1 MLEKGGYAVIRQNY
15 DIRGNVTEKRTY
27 GPQRQPIST
36 DYGCPI
42 WRAQFDDQSHRFTS
56 EELTPYAKA
65 QLKKARENRLQGKGS
80 PLFTDNKELIKK
92 DPKKYKHIDTMT
104 EWLNEQ
110 GV

>member
-1 MLEKGGYAVIRQNY
+1 MNTASILIKTDPQVKKEAQEAAREMGLSLSAAVTRLLKEFSRRKTI
-15 DIRGNVTEKRTY
+15 T
-27 GPQRQPIST
+27 
-36 DYGCPI
+36 
-42 WRAQFDDQSHRFTS
+42 FTS